1 MTNDLRL
8 DVHFHID
15 GLTLNV
21 NVNHTVSVDRALFA
35 LINSIKHEVHSIMA
49 TQAELAAQ
57 LAAVKVQ
64 LDTIGAGVDK
74 VSGET
79 STLVQA
85 VADLTAALAA
95 GSATTPE
102 VDAALAAVQASS
114 DALAAKVKAV
124 DDLVPDAAPAP

>member
-1 MTNDLRL
+1 MQNEHELH
-8 DVHFHID
+8 VHFHVD
-15 GLTLNV
+15 GLTVNV
-21 NVNHTVSVDRALFA
+21 NVDHTVSVDRTLFA
-35 LINSIKHEVHSIMA
+35 LINSIKHEVQAIMA
-49 TQAELAAQ
+49 TQAELAAS
-57 LAAVKVQ
+57 LAAVKTT
-64 LDTIGAGVDK
+64 LDTIGVGVDK

-79 STLVQA
+79 ATLVQA
-85 VADLTAALAA
+85 VAYLTAALAA